1 MPLSERVHSS
11 TPTIGRVGDKHQLPA
26 RAQTQGG
33 RAVQS
38 VLARSRQRRVPV
50 LPLGHH
56 RVAIDGHHAV
66 IVVIGDEQT
75 LVRRIKAEAARL
87 VKAQVAAALAP
98 KLAEVRAR
106 VDVDHDE
113 REFEARGDGALGE
126 ARLVGQ
132 WFVAHRLV
140 DYALLRD
147 RKERLVRGNLLLD
160 ADDLRRW

>member
-1 MPLSERVHSS
+1 VHNS
-11 TPTIGRVGDKHQLPA
+11 TPTIGRVGDKDQLPA

-38 VLARSRQRRVPV
+38 VLARPRQRRAPV

-56 RVAIDGHHAV
+56 RVAIDSHHAV

-75 LVRRIKAEAARL
+75 LVRRVKAEAARL
-87 VKAQVAAALAP
+87 IKAQVAAALAP
-98 KLAEVRAR
+98 KRAAVRSR
-106 VDVDHDE
+106 LDVEHDE

-132 WFVAHRLV
+132 RFVAHRLV
-140 DYALLRD
+140 DNTLLRD
-147 RKERLVRGNLLLD
+147 WEKRLVRGNLLLD
-160 ADDLRRW
+160 ADDLRCW